1 MLSVVGVGPGN
12 PAYLTPI
19 ALDRIQKAEILIGGR
34 RHLQLFTHLPV
45 EKILWDKANDIRIPL
60 DSSKRVVILASGDPL
75 IFGILDFFLSRY
87 PSEDIEVI
95 PGISTVQYILAKLRL
110 PAKDLAVVSLHGR
123 TVDIVSVVKKHTLV
137 VVFTDFTHTP
147 QQIAQVLLSHGVTIW
162 RIYVGENLSYPEE
175 QIRCFTLEELTNSV
189 HSFDLNTVV
198 IQRCG
203 NLEQESLT
211 LFS

>member
-45 EKILWDKANDIRIPL
+45 EKILWDKVNNIRIPL

-75 IFGILDFFLSRY
+75 IFGILDSILAHY

-123 TVDIVSVVKKHTLV
+123 TVDIVPVVKNHTLV
-137 VVFTDFTHTP
+137 VVFTDFAYTP
-147 QQIAQVLLSHGVTIW
+147 QRIAKALLSQGITIW

-175 QIRCFTLEELTNSV
+175 QIRCFTLEELANFV
-189 HSFDLNTVV
+189 QSFDLNTVV

-203 NLEQESLT
+203 NLG
-211 LFS
+211 